1 HQRDRH
7 VSPFTLT
14 LGLVFLGFSGL
25 GISIWP
31 HIIPPAITLWQAAA
45 PPQSQGFMLVGA
57 LLIIPVILGYTCWSY
72 YVFRGKVQPGEGYH

>member
-1 HQRDRH
+1 MGWC
-7 VSPFTLT
+7 SSA
-14 LGLVFLGFSGL
+14 FSGL

-57 LLIIPVILGYTCWSY
+57 ALIIPVILGYTFWSY
-72 YVFRGKVQPGEGYH
+72 YVFRGKVQHGEGYH